1 LANWLTDAGVF
12 AASIYA
18 VGASVPWQALL
29 LVYGS
34 GVLVRSLGITPGGLG
49 LVEGTLCL
57 GLVASG
63 VHVGL
68 ALASVLLYRLIS
80 FWMVAGAGWVALLF
94 LRRDRSAAMITNRA
108 LADVVA
114 SRDAK

>member
-1 LANWLTDAGVF
+1 M
-12 AASIYA
+12 SIYA

-80 FWMVAGAGWVALLF
+80 FWMVAAAGWVVLLF
-94 LRRDRSAAMITNRA
+94 LRRDRTSLIIPNP
-108 LADVVA
+108 VVPMK
-114 SRDAK
+114 SLVQ